1 MEVDNVP
8 STTTKSKNVN
18 FNQIS
23 RSYLDA
29 ITEMQMPKPLWT
41 EHPQPT
47 EYQKSVYAIEN

>member
-29 ITEMQMPKPLWT
+29 ITEMQPLWT

-47 EYQKSVYAIEN
+47 EYQKSVYAIKN

>member
-29 ITEMQMPKPLWT
+29 ITEMQVPMPLWT
-41 EHPQPT
+41 EHSQPT
-47 EYQKSVYAIEN
+47 EYQKSVYAIKN

>member
-29 ITEMQMPKPLWT
+29 ITEMQVPKPLWT